1 MSSLRGLLAI
11 LICLGLQAG
20 LGYLW
25 PLSGNYVDLMLL
37 PVCWYGITHS
47 QRGAMLVGCGGGL
60 LQDAWLHAGTLGIN
74 GFKKT
79 LIGWALGGLGS
90 RFDLNQ
96 PLGRFVSG
104 AAVSLAD
111 SLLDVGLRQL
121 LDQRVLGPVVLTVVV
136 RALVTGLLMTVSFRW
151 MERLVGRPAGVHLE
165 SRA

>member
-1 MSSLRGLLAI
+1 MSSLRGLFVL

-47 QRGAMLVGCGGGL
+47 QRGAMLVGCAGGL
-60 LQDAWLHAGTLGIN
+60 LQDAWMHAGTLGLN

-79 LIGWALGGLGS
+79 LIGWALGGIGS

-96 PLGRFVSG
+96 PLGRFVAG
-104 AAVSLAD
+104 MAVSLAD

-121 LDQRVLGPVVLTVVV
+121 LDQRVIGPVLLTVAA
-136 RALVTGLLMTVSFRW
+136 RALITGVLMAVTVRW
-151 MERLVGRPAGVHLE
+151 LSWLAGPPLGAHLE